1 RTMPITEMYRKG
13 RRLINAKF
21 HAARHLYELTQNN
34 RLSTDNYTYSAT
46 LTDTG
51 IGLFFR
57 VYDPDYK
64 AHEFP
69 ASIDYQLC
77 HPVTDLVGVEFIQK
91 YLENLYLENEFCG
104 YFTAEDIHRLL
115 LGYDPGYRDL
125 PVNIFEHVL
134 GAVLGCVLVERDLR
148 ALHISPE
155 DVQLLQNRLSGPDD
169 ATLVMGL
176 CMASGIILEELSIAS
191 PALQRY
197 INQTLDKVKASIVY
211 ALKTHTLDKVFAPS
225 TNRQVKQGIRF
236 VSSAKMDD
244 EEYRKLVEELM
255 VCRYTTDK
263 LLLVKE
269 KVKSFGDLEDLL
281 LDAWLSEGEIMALL
295 GSLQDAELA
304 AMIKRHPY
312 MSQLQAVDL
321 SEAEQTLRF
330 CLKANIDR
338 FSQDRKQQI
347 LETVN
352 HIVDE

>member
-1 RTMPITEMYRKG
+1 MGNIERRQLLDRNRLSGESYLASLLQEGHACGALSDSDLESIQLQCIKFLAHKSEEYNDSFSSSLRVETAESIMKSNLYTIGLYLKSLPDIDSALGELRTMPITEMYRKG

-236 VSSAKMDD
+236 VSSAKMD
-244 EEYRKLVEELM
+244 
-255 VCRYTTDK
+255 
-263 LLLVKE
+263 
-269 KVKSFGDLEDLL
+269 
-281 LDAWLSEGEIMALL
+281 
-295 GSLQDAELA
+295 
-304 AMIKRHPY
+304 
-312 MSQLQAVDL
+312 
-321 SEAEQTLRF
+321 
-330 CLKANIDR
+330 
-338 FSQDRKQQI
+338 
-347 LETVN
+347 
-352 HIVDE
+352 